1 MSMLFHQNY
10 FGTMLKIA
18 FVVLRFVYDSNK
30 YSTQNIGRSS
40 LDLRAVLLN
49 INRLLSN
56 IKVANKLR
64 LGTLVAITIIIGIQF
79 SAANKLREN
88 MISERKDQAINLIE
102 TLSSQVSAIASLPNV
117 SEKERQAQ
125 AKQLVNSARYADSG
139 YYFLFDTNGDM
150 VAHAIKPQL
159 NGLSM
164 TNHKEEFISFAFR
177 AFVDKVEK
185 QGAGFVEY
193 AWPKPNS
200 REVTS
205 KVSYI
210 KRQSDW
216 GWVIGTGI
224 YLTDIED
231 AYKDELIFIAFELLL
246 YIILLMIVSGVV
258 AKNISKPLNKLTR
271 TMSLVASQK
280 DLTIELKHRGED
292 ELSEMAVAFNAS
304 NAQFRQVIDN
314 ISVNTLSLASHAEE
328 LSAVTQ
334 QIQLGLAQQNRE
346 TESVQDKVLD
356 LKESANSV
364 FDQSQNAL
372 VLIDNASGLTEQ
384 GKQHIADN
392 AHQIEQ
398 VAQRVE
404 STSMSVK
411 KLEESSAQIGE
422 VLDVIQK
429 VAEQTN
435 LLALNAAIEAA
446 RAGEQGRG
454 FAVVADEVR
463 TLAIRTHESTEDIQS
478 IIEHL
483 HAGVSETVG
492 EMEKCKESTE
502 KGLITSKQ
510 CDQTLVEIDSAVKQI
525 QSFGQGVANSAK
537 VQSDAMNSIVD
548 NINGIVAVSQQTEA
562 GAKHTNSSSRQ
573 LSEMSQ
579 QLSEMVGEF
588 EV

>member
-1 MSMLFHQNY
+1 MSMLFIQKV
-10 FGTMLKIA
+10 FGTILKIT
-18 FVVLRFVYDSNK
+18 FFVLRFVYDLRK
-30 YSTQNIGRSS
+30 YSTKILGRSS
-40 LDLRAVLLN
+40 LDLRAVLLS

-64 LGTLVAITIIIGIQF
+64 LGTLVAVAIIIGIQF

-88 MISERKDQAINLIE
+88 MISERKEQAINLVD
-102 TLSSQVSAIASLPNV
+102 TLSTQASAMAKQFNV
-117 SEKERQAQ
+117 SERERQAQ
-125 AKQLVNSARYADSG
+125 VKQLVNTARYADSG
-139 YYFLFDTNGDM
+139 YFFLFDTQGDM

-164 TNHKEEFISFAFR
+164 TNHKEAFISFAFR
-177 AFVDKVEK
+177 AFVDKVNK
-185 QGAGFVEY
+185 KGAGFVEY
-193 AWPKPNS
+193 TWPKPNS
-200 REVTS
+200 KEVS
-205 KVSYI
+205 NKVSYI
-210 KRQSDW
+210 KQLPDW

-224 YLTDIED
+224 YSADIEE
-231 AYKDELIFIAFELLL
+231 AYQQELMFIAIELLI
-246 YIILLMIVSGVV
+246 YIVLLMVVSGIV
-258 AKNISKPLNKLTR
+258 AKNISMPLNKLTR
-271 TMSLVASQK
+271 TMSMVASQK
-280 DLTIELKHRGED
+280 DLTIELQHRGDD
-292 ELSEMAVAFNAS
+292 ELSAMAVAFNAS

-314 ISVNTLSLASHAEE
+314 INVNTLSLASHAEE

-372 VLIDNASGLTEQ
+372 KLIDNASGLTEQ
-384 GKQHIADN
+384 GKQHIFDN
-392 AHQIEQ
+392 AHQIEL

-404 STSMSVK
+404 SASMSVK

-478 IIEHL
+478 IIEQL

-492 EMEKCKESTE
+492 EMEKCKDSTE
-502 KGLITSKQ
+502 KGLTTSKQ
-510 CDQTLVEIDSAVKQI
+510 CDQILVEIDNAVKQI
-525 QSFGQGVANSAK
+525 QSFGQGVASSAK
-537 VQSDAMNSIVD
+537 VQSDAMNSIAD
-548 NINGIVAVSQQTEA
+548 NISGIVTVSQQTEA

-579 QLSEMVGEF
+579 QLSDMVGEF

>member
-1 MSMLFHQNY
+1 M
-10 FGTMLKIA
+10 
-18 FVVLRFVYDSNK
+18 
-30 YSTQNIGRSS
+30 
-40 LDLRAVLLN
+40 AV
-49 INRLLSN
+49 
-56 IKVANKLR
+56 A
-64 LGTLVAITIIIGIQF
+64 IIIGIQF

-88 MISERKDQAINLIE
+88 MISERKEQAINLVE
-102 TLSSQVSAIASLPNV
+102 TLSTQASAMAKQFNV
-117 SEKERQAQ
+117 SERERQAQ
-125 AKQLVNSARYADSG
+125 VKQLVNTARYADSG
-139 YYFLFDTNGDM
+139 YFFLFDTQGDM

-164 TNHKEEFISFAFR
+164 TNHKQAFISFAFR
-177 AFVDKVEK
+177 SFVDKVNEK
-185 QGAGFVEY
+185 GAGFVEY

-200 REVTS
+200 KEVS
-205 KVSYI
+205 NKVSYI
-210 KRQSDW
+210 KQLPDW

-224 YLTDIED
+224 YSADIEE
-231 AYKDELIFIAFELLL
+231 AYQQELMFIAFELLI
-246 YIILLMIVSGVV
+246 YIILLMVVSGIV

-271 TMSLVASQK
+271 TMSMVASQK
-280 DLTIELKHRGED
+280 DLTIELKHRGDD
-292 ELSEMAVAFNAS
+292 ELSAMAVAFNAS

-314 ISVNTLSLASHAEE
+314 INVNTLSLASHAEE

-356 LKESANSV
+356 LKESANNV

-372 VLIDNASGLTEQ
+372 KLIDNASGLTEQ
-384 GKQHIADN
+384 GKQHIIDN

-404 STSMSVK
+404 SASMSVK

-478 IIEHL
+478 IIEQL

-492 EMEKCKESTE
+492 EMEKCKDSTE
-502 KGLITSKQ
+502 KGLTTSKQ
-510 CDQTLVEIDSAVKQI
+510 CDQILVEIDNAVKQI
-525 QSFGQGVANSAK
+525 QSFGQGVASSAK
-537 VQSDAMNSIVD
+537 VQSDAMNSIAD
-548 NINGIVAVSQQTEA
+548 NISGIVTVSQQTEA

-579 QLSEMVGEF
+579 QLSDMVGEF